1 MEKTGNKETA
11 SLFIILVISHVII
24 SGMAGFVK
32 NSGTAAFINVLCSAL
47 LTLALVLFC
56 SGAFAGR
63 GITEVVCKCYGKRAG
78 GIIIFLLFALTVLN
92 ASSRMGVFADVLKK
106 YVLSETPKTLILAVM
121 GLCVFSAAYFGIEAV
136 TRYSLALFAGFAVIF
151 AVILLCAYPETEY
164 INLCPVFGKGNFLNV
179 FSMLYVFSDFVY
191 IYLISKNIRKS
202 VKKVALTSV
211 TVSALISTVAVLFY
225 TLCVPYPVSG
235 EFEYPIYRLA
245 SLSNSAVVFQRLDGL
260 VYILWFF
267 SSFISAGA
275 LGYFAVSL
283 FAEMFGLADRRAITS
298 AVIILIFL
306 LSWIDMADAVNTLMS
321 VFAFLFVPVT
331 VLIFRRKQK

>member
-1 MEKTGNKETA
+1 MERTGNKETT
-11 SLFIILVISHVII
+11 SLFVILVISHVII
-24 SGMAGFVK
+24 SGIAGFVE
-32 NSGTAAFINVLCSAL
+32 NSGTAAFINVLCSAF
-47 LTLALVLFC
+47 LTAVVVFLC

-63 GITEVVCKCYGKRAG
+63 DICEVICKSYGKRAG
-78 GIIIFLLFALTVLN
+78 GIIIFLFFVLTALN
-92 ASSRMGVFADVLKK
+92 ASSRMGVFTDVLKK
-106 YVLSETPKTLILAVM
+106 YVLSETPEALILTVM
-121 GLCVFSAAYFGIEAV
+121 GLCVFAAAYFGIEAV
-136 TRYSLALFAGFAVIF
+136 TRYSLASFVGFAVIF
-151 AVILLCAYPETEY
+151 AIILLCAYPETEY

-179 FSMLYVFSDFVY
+179 FNMLYVFSDFVY

-202 VKKVALTSV
+202 TRKIALTSV
-211 TVSALISTVAVLFY
+211 AVSAVISTVVVLFY

-267 SSFISAGA
+267 SAFISAGA

-283 FAEMFGLADRRAITS
+283 FAGMFGLGDRRAITS
-298 AVIILIFL
+298 AVVILIFI
-306 LSWIDMADAVNTLMS
+306 LSYWDIADAVNTLMS
-321 VFAFLFVPVT
+321 VFAFLFVPIT